1 MGYLRGGSILRV
13 NLSERKVT
21 TEPVESYT
29 DRFIGG
35 KAINNKILFDSLSPS
50 VGPFDAENL
59 LLFGVGPLVGSPFP
73 GACRMD
79 IMSKSPVTGALGD
92 AGIGGYFGAELK
104 YAGYD
109 NLIIEGKSDGPVYL
123 HIQDD
128 RVEFR
133 DALPLWGRDT
143 YETPEIIRQEINDPG
158 AAVISIG
165 PAGEKLVIYASIMSP
180 SGNAAARTGLGAV
193 MGSKNLK
200 AIAVRG
206 TKGIAIAR
214 PQEFLSACQE
224 LRQSITQGYWY
235 PRLHTEGLTGTHDR
249 EMRFI
254 YDILGT
260 SWEGS
265 ESISELEFAEKY
277 LHNRVGCFACPVA
290 CFDSYDI
297 QGAGSGCMKCS
308 PPGDLTW
315 DLKNPDLMVF
325 WKAFVK
331 CQRYGLD
338 ARALSNILAW
348 LMKLHEQGIITEA
361 DTDGIAMK
369 WGSPEAIITMA
380 EKISYRQGIGD
391 LLADGLPAA
400 AKKIGKQS
408 EEYLLISKG
417 SPSDMHITPLK
428 TRALGASVSA
438 IGEDAQV
445 QPHLDFA
452 AARKYIETSDETTF
466 QEKIKKY
473 KEMAEQAVGS
483 REAPDPRTTEGKAAL
498 VRHDEE
504 RAGVCD
510 ITGICTWM
518 TPFIG
523 LTVNAD
529 DIAKLMTLGLGTTVT
544 AEDLTQAAGRMQH
557 VERAFSAKFGLT
569 RDDDKVSKG
578 YYKVIQRSE
587 KENKDIG
594 CSEAELERMKDDYYQ
609 LMGWDV
615 QTGLPTR
622 ETLEKHD
629 LIDVA
634 DQLGI

>member
-1 MGYLRGGSILRV
+1 MGYLRGGRILRV
-13 NLSERKVT
+13 NLSDRKVI
-21 TEPVESYT
+21 TEPVGAYT

-35 KAINNKILFDSLSPS
+35 KAINNKILFDNLSPL
-50 VGPFDAENL
+50 VGPFDAGNL

-73 GACRMD
+73 GASRMD

-92 AGIGGYFGAELK
+92 AGMGGYFGAELK

-109 NLIIEGKSDGPVYL
+109 NLIIEGKADRPVYL

-133 DALPLWGRDT
+133 DALPVWGRDT

-214 PQEFLSACQE
+214 PQEFLAACQE
-224 LRQSITQGYWY
+224 LRQAITQNRWY
-235 PRLHTEGLTGTHDR
+235 PRLHTWGLTEIHDH
-249 EMRFI
+249 EMRNV
-254 YDILGT
+254 YEMMGT
-260 SWEGS
+260 SFEGA
-265 ESISELEFAEKY
+265 ENINEQEFARKH

-297 QGAGSGCMKCS
+297 PGAGAGCMKCS

-315 DLKNPDLMVF
+315 DIKNPDLMVF
-325 WKAFVK
+325 WRVFVK

-348 LMKLHEQGIITEA
+348 LMELHEHGIISEA

-369 WGSPEAIITMA
+369 WGSAEAIITMA
-380 EKISYRQGIGD
+380 EKISFRQGIGD

-400 AKKIGKQS
+400 AKKLGKQS
-408 EEYLLISKG
+408 EEYLMMSKG
-417 SPSDMHITPLK
+417 SPSDMHVIPIK

-445 QPHLDFA
+445 QPTLDIA
-452 AARKYIETSDETTF
+452 ATGKYIKTPDETTF
-466 QEKIKKY
+466 QEAIKRY
-473 KEMAEQAVGS
+473 KEMAERAVGI
-483 REAPDPRTTEGKAAL
+483 REAADPRTTEGKAAL

-510 ITGICTWM
+510 ISGICTWM
-518 TPFIG
+518 TSFTG
-523 LTVNAD
+523 LPVVAE
-529 DIAKLMTLGLGTTVT
+529 DIAKLMALGLGTTVT
-544 AEDLTQAAGRMQH
+544 AEDLTQAAERMQQ
-557 VERAFSAKFGLT
+557 VERASLSKLGLT
-569 RDDDKVSKG
+569 RDDDKLSKA
-578 YYKVIQRSE
+578 YYKRIHRSE
-587 KENKDIG
+587 KENKEIG
-594 CSEAELERMKDDYYQ
+594 CSEAELESMKDDYYQ
-609 LMGWDV
+609 LMGWDL
-615 QTGLPTR
+615 QTGQPTR
-622 ETLEKHD
+622 ETLEKYD
-629 LIDVA
+629 LKDVA
-634 DQLGI
+634 DHLGL